1 MTAKVFKN
9 SIGLLL
15 ALLMVA
21 APAWAERVKTDGK
34 SKDSPIKVVDI
45 AFLDSGYG
53 LPGPNA
59 EVRTSCKVQNSSKE
73 DDLKNVVIK
82 LQLKIGDGTVVQ
94 EWTKNV
100 PVMKKGTVVEF
111 DPGAVYY
118 NYSFNGLKADVLV
131 EHDKPE
137 KKTDTKDSG
146 DK

>member
-1 MTAKVFKN
+1 MTAKIFRN

-15 ALLMVA
+15 ALLVVA
-21 APAWAERVKTDGK
+21 APAWAERVKTDGNNK
-34 SKDSPIKVVDI
+34 NSPIKVLDI

-59 EVRTSCKVQNSSKE
+59 EIRTSCKVQNTSKE
-73 DDLKNVVIK
+73 DDLKNVTIK
-82 LQLKIGDGTVVQ
+82 LQLKMGDGTVAQ

-100 PVMKKGTVVEF
+100 PVLKKGTVVEF

-118 NYSFNGLKADVLV
+118 NYTFNGLKAAVEV

-137 KKTDTKDSG
+137 KKEDAKDGGS
-146 DK
+146 K